1 MTRTELIAALKKQT
15 FKQVEVYEP
24 LDGAV
29 HRIVFLRYQIQVLR
43 PCITV
48 EISWSLQISGYA
60 FCNLMR

>member
-29 HRIVFLRYQIQVLR
+29 HRIVFLETVLNS
-43 PCITV
+43 V
-48 EISWSLQISGYA
+48 
-60 FCNLMR
+60 